1 MSRALVIGAGGVS
14 SVCVHKMAMNAG
26 IFSDIHLAS
35 RTLAKCEAIAESVKA
50 RTGVDVATYAIDAE
64 DVPALTALIEAF
76 LDRAQEHAATV
87 MPGFTHLQ
95 TAQPVTFGHHCMAY
109 VEMFSRDLSR
119 VRDAVERLDE
129 SPLGAAALAG
139 TGFPIDRH
147 MTAKAL
153 GFREPTRNSIDSVSD
168 RDFALEFLAA
178 GSICAG
184 HLSRLAAEIVIWCS
198 APFGFVRLSD
208 IAEKNEEEIQKI
220 QARGSMLTGLPTGFA
235 KLNALTQGM
244 QRTDLIVLAARPGMG
259 KTAFALN
266 IASYLTIHSGYC
278 VAFFS
283 LEMSAPQLG
292 FRIQCAEARVN
303 LQRLREGRLS
313 KEEKKCLFYTT
324 QQMRDARFFID
335 DQPSISLLEMRARA
349 LQLKQAQKGL
359 DAIFVDYLQIMGSR
373 QKYENRTQEVG
384 AYSRGL
390 KALAK
395 ELDVPVIA
403 LSQLSRRTEQRGAE
417 KEPQLSDLRESGAIE
432 QDADL
437 VIFLS
442 RPEHY
447 DKDTPDKNVCE
458 VIVAKQRN
466 GPTGRFSLGWS
477 GETTRFSDLAQVPEG
492 SGP

>member
-1 MSRALVIGAGGVS
+1 MAPVVPAEPETLPSRPEVERSLLGALLIDGSLLTRVMEHVVPEDFASEPHRLVYEACLALSDRKEAVDLVMVESELERNGRLARAGGT
-14 SVCVHKMAMNAG
+14 AY
-26 IFSDIHLAS
+26 LAS
-35 RTLAKCEAIAESVKA
+35 LLDNVPDVESVDSYA
-50 RTGVDVATYAIDAE
+50 R
-64 DVPALTALIEAF
+64 L
-76 LDRAQEHAATV
+76 
-87 MPGFTHLQ
+87 
-95 TAQPVTFGHHCMAY
+95 
-109 VEMFSRDLSR
+109 
-119 VRDAVERLDE
+119 VRE
-129 SPLGAAALAG
+129 AALRRQLILQSRRAARAAVDA
-139 TGFPIDRH
+139 PDAQAVLEVAQQELVDI
-147 MTAKAL
+147 AK
-153 GFREPTRNSIDSVSD
+153 
-168 RDFALEFLAA
+168 
-178 GSICAG
+178 GSLRG
-184 HLSRLAAEIVIWCS
+184 
-198 APFGFVRLSD
+198 GFVRLSH

-220 QARGSMLTGLPTGFA
+220 QARGSMLTGLPTGFSR
-235 KLNALTQGM
+235 LNALTQGL
-244 QRTDLIVLAARPGMG
+244 QKTDLIVLAARPGMG

-266 IASYLTIHSGYC
+266 IAAHLTIHNGYC

-283 LEMSAPQLG
+283 LELSAPQLG

-313 KEEKKCLFYTT
+313 KEEKKFLFYTT

-335 DQPSISLLEMRARA
+335 DQPSNSLLEMRARA

-403 LSQLSRRTEQRGAE
+403 LAQLSRRTEQRGSE

-442 RPEHY
+442 RPEYY

-458 VIVAKQRN
+458 VIIAKQRN
-466 GPTGRFSLGWS
+466 GPTGRFSVGWS

-492 SGP
+492 AGM